1 MADGVAAEP
10 RGQGYGR
17 KLRIGFVLDVAGYG
31 TRSAPAQNE
40 VQRRLPLLVVDSLAE
55 SGMDLGSVDHE
66 WTGDGINVVLPA
78 DVDPTVVLPV
88 LIRSLAANLGAD
100 NVRSVDRIRLRMAV
114 GVGLVEQSA
123 AGFGGPMIV
132 DTNRLV
138 GSAPLRAALA
148 AYPSADLAVAI
159 SDLVYATVIRPGYPG
174 IPGSQFN
181 RVSVVAKEFTGP
193 AWIWVSARQW
203 GEPAYRPLRTD
214 DPREIGGY
222 RIAAWLGDGPAGR
235 VYLGH
240 PRPGPGG
247 GWVAVKRF
255 RQELVAD
262 AGAQRRLTA
271 GALAARVVHGA
282 HIAHAVDADTESG
295 RPWVASVLVL
305 GPSLAETVAETG
317 PLPAAAVIWITLDV
331 ARALVPLHGA
341 GLAHQSVT
349 PGNVLLE
356 PGGPALTDF
365 AISKAALTTGIA
377 PPADDV
383 FQLGSAA
390 FYAATG
396 RSPWHTCPED
406 MIAAGEEAGEP
417 DLAGCPAAL
426 LPTLKACLT
435 ADPGRRPTA
444 AEVLTML
451 TDVAGQRPR
460 SWLPSTITARFD
472 EYRQFPPE
480 PAPAHRARFPYLR
493 RPPSRLN
500 LC

>member
-1 MADGVAAEP
+1 
-10 RGQGYGR
+10 
-17 KLRIGFVLDVAGYG
+17 LDVAGYG
-31 TRSAPAQNE
+31 TRSAPAQND

-55 SGMDLGSVDHE
+55 CGMDLISVDHE

-88 LIRSLAANLGAD
+88 LIRSLATNLGAD
-100 NVRSVDRIRLRMAV
+100 NARSVDRIRLRMAV

-148 AYPSADLAVAI
+148 AYPNADLAVAI
-159 SDLVYATVIRPGYPG
+159 SDQVHATVIRPGYPG
-174 IPGSQFN
+174 IPGSQFS
-181 RVSVVAKEFTGP
+181 RVNVVAKEFTGP

-203 GEPAYRPLRTD
+203 GEPAYRPLRAD

-222 RIAAWLGDGPAGR
+222 RIAARLGDGPAGR
-235 VYLGH
+235 VYLGY
-240 PRPGPGG
+240 PRPGRD
-247 GWVAVKRF
+247 WLAVKRF
-255 RQELVAD
+255 RRELVAD
-262 AGAQRRLTA
+262 ADVQRRLTA
-271 GALAARVVHGA
+271 GALAAGVVHGA
-282 HIAHAVDADTESG
+282 HIAHVVDADTESG
-295 RPWVASVLVL
+295 LPWVASTLVL
-305 GPSLAETVAETG
+305 GPSLADTVAETG
-317 PLPAAAVIWITLDV
+317 PLPAAAVIWLTLDV
-331 ARALVPLHGA
+331 ARALVPLHDT

-365 AISKAALTTGIA
+365 AVSKAALTKGAA

-383 FQLGSAA
+383 FQLGNTA

-396 RSPWHTCPED
+396 RSPWRICPAAA
-406 MIAAGEEAGEP
+406 IAAGEEAGEP
-417 DLAGCPAAL
+417 DLTGCPAPL
-426 LPTLKACLT
+426 LPALKACLT
-435 ADPGRRPTA
+435 ADPLRRPTA
-444 AEVLTML
+444 AAVLTML

-460 SWLPSTITARFD
+460 SWLPGTITARFG

-493 RPPSRLN
+493 RPPSRLKP
-500 LC
+500 C

>member
-1 MADGVAAEP
+1 MGHGVAAEP
-10 RGQGYGR
+10 WGQGYGR
-17 KLRIGFVLDVAGYG
+17 KLRIGFVMDVAGYG

-40 VQRRLPLLVVDSLAE
+40 LQRRLPLLVVDSLADC
-55 SGMDLGSVDHE
+55 GMDLISIDHE
-66 WTGDGINVVLPA
+66 WTGDGINAVLPA

-100 NVRSVDRIRLRMAV
+100 NARNVDRIRLRMAV

-148 AYPSADLAVAI
+148 AYPGADLAVAV
-159 SDLVYATVIRPGYPG
+159 SDQVHATVIRPGYPG

-181 RVSVVAKEFTGP
+181 RVNVVAKEFTGP

-203 GEPAYRPLRTD
+203 GEPAYRPPRAD
-214 DPREIGGY
+214 DPREVGGY

-240 PRPGPGG
+240 PRSGPGG
-247 GWVAVKRF
+247 AWLAVKRF

-262 AGAQRRLTA
+262 ADVRRRLTT
-271 GALAARVVHGA
+271 GALAAGVVHGA
-282 HIAHAVDADTESG
+282 HIAHVVDADTECG
-295 RPWVASVLVL
+295 QPWVASTLVL
-305 GPSLAETVAETG
+305 GPSLADAVAETG
-317 PLPAAAVIWITLDV
+317 PLPAAAVSWLTLDV
-331 ARALVPLHGA
+331 ARALVPLHDA

-349 PGNVLLE
+349 PGNVLLQ
-356 PGGPALTDF
+356 PGGPTLTDF
-365 AISKAALTTGIA
+365 AISKAALTGGAMT
-377 PPADDV
+377 PADDV
-383 FQLGSAA
+383 FQLGKAA

-396 RSPWHTCPED
+396 RSPWHTCPAA

-417 DLAGCPAAL
+417 DLTGCPAVL
-426 LPTLKACLT
+426 LPALNACLA
-435 ADPGRRPTA
+435 ADPARRPTA
-444 AEVLTML
+444 AQVLTML

-460 SWLPSTITARFD
+460 SWLPGTITARFD

-480 PAPAHRARFPYLR
+480 AAPSHRARFPYLR
-493 RPPSRLN
+493 IPPSRLN

>member
-1 MADGVAAEP
+1 M
-10 RGQGYGR
+10 
-17 KLRIGFVLDVAGYG
+17 DVAGYG
-31 TRSAPAQNE
+31 TRSAPAQHD

-55 SGMDLGSVDHE
+55 CGLDLGRVDHE
-66 WTGDGINVVLPA
+66 WTGDGINAVMPS

-88 LIRSLAANLGAD
+88 LIRSLAANLGVD
-100 NVRSVDRIRLRMAV
+100 NARSVDRIRLRMAV

-159 SDLVYATVIRPGYPG
+159 SDQVHATVIRPGYPG

-181 RVSVVAKEFTGP
+181 RVNVVAKEFTGP

-203 GEPAYRPLRTD
+203 GEPAYRPLRAD

-222 RIAAWLGDGPAGR
+222 RIAAWLGDGRAGR
-235 VYLGH
+235 VYLGQ
-240 PRPGPGG
+240 PRPGSAGD
-247 GWVAVKRF
+247 WLVVKRF
-255 RQELVAD
+255 RQELVASQD
-262 AGAQRRLTA
+262 VGRRLTA
-271 GALAARVVHGA
+271 GALAARVVHGP
-282 HIAHAVDADTESG
+282 HIAHAVDSDTESG
-295 RPWVASVLVL
+295 RTAPWVASTLVL
-305 GPSLAETVAETG
+305 GPSLAEAVAETG

-331 ARALVPLHGA
+331 ARALVPLHDA

-365 AISKAALTTGIA
+365 AISRAALATGA
-377 PPADDV
+377 ALPADDV
-383 FQLGSAA
+383 FQLGSTA

-396 RSPWHTCPED
+396 RSPWHTCPVAV
-406 MIAAGEEAGEP
+406 IAAGEEPGAP

-426 LPTLKACLT
+426 LPTLTACLA

-451 TDVAGQRPR
+451 TNVAGQRPR
-460 SWLPSTITARFD
+460 SWLPGTITARFE
-472 EYRQFPPE
+472 EYRQFPAE
-480 PAPAHRARFPYLR
+480 PAPASRSRFPYLR
-493 RPPSRLN
+493 RPPSRLK

>member
-1 MADGVAAEP
+1 M
-10 RGQGYGR
+10 
-17 KLRIGFVLDVAGYG
+17 DVAGYG
-31 TRSAPAQNE
+31 TRSAPAQND

-55 SGMDLGSVDHE
+55 CGLDLGSVDHE
-66 WTGDGINVVLPA
+66 WTGDGINAVLPA

-88 LIRSLAANLGAD
+88 LIRSLATNLGVD
-100 NVRSVDRIRLRMAV
+100 NARSVDRIRLRMAV

-159 SDLVYATVIRPGYPG
+159 SDQVHATVIRPGYPG

-181 RVSVVAKEFTGP
+181 RVNVVAKEFTGP

-203 GEPAYRPLRTD
+203 GKPAYRPLRAD

-222 RIAAWLGDGPAGR
+222 RIAAWLDDGPAGR
-235 VYLGH
+235 VYLGQ
-240 PRPGPGG
+240 PRAGG
-247 GWVAVKRF
+247 DWVAVKRF
-255 RQELVAD
+255 RQELVASLD
-262 AGAQRRLTA
+262 VRRRLTA

-282 HIAHAVDADTESG
+282 HIAHAVDSDTESG
-295 RPWVASVLVL
+295 RPWVASILVP
-305 GPSLAETVAETG
+305 GPSLAEAVAETG
-317 PLPAAAVIWITLDV
+317 PLPPAAVVWITLDV
-331 ARALVPLHGA
+331 ARALVPLHDA

-365 AISKAALTTGIA
+365 AISKAALSWGAA
-377 PPADDV
+377 PPVDDV
-383 FQLGSAA
+383 FHLGNAA
-390 FYAATG
+390 FFAATG
-396 RSPWHTCPED
+396 RSPWRACPAA
-406 MIAAGEEAGEP
+406 MIAAGEEVGEP
-417 DLAGCPAAL
+417 DLTGCPAAL
-426 LPTLKACLT
+426 LPTLTACLT

-444 AEVLTML
+444 SEVLTML
-451 TDVAGQRPR
+451 TGVAGQRPR
-460 SWLPSTITARFD
+460 SWLPGTITARFD

-493 RPPSRLN
+493 RPPSRLK

>member
-1 MADGVAAEP
+1 
-10 RGQGYGR
+10 
-17 KLRIGFVLDVAGYG
+17 
-31 TRSAPAQNE
+31 
-40 VQRRLPLLVVDSLAE
+40 
-55 SGMDLGSVDHE
+55 
-66 WTGDGINVVLPA
+66 
-78 DVDPTVVLPV
+78 
-88 LIRSLAANLGAD
+88 
-100 NVRSVDRIRLRMAV
+100 
-114 GVGLVEQSA
+114 
-123 AGFGGPMIV
+123 
-132 DTNRLV
+132 
-138 GSAPLRAALA
+138 
-148 AYPSADLAVAI
+148 
-159 SDLVYATVIRPGYPG
+159 
-174 IPGSQFN
+174 
-181 RVSVVAKEFTGP
+181 
-193 AWIWVSARQW
+193 
-203 GEPAYRPLRTD
+203 
-214 DPREIGGY
+214 
-222 RIAAWLGDGPAGR
+222 
-235 VYLGH
+235 
-240 PRPGPGG
+240 
-247 GWVAVKRF
+247 VKRF

-317 PLPAAAVIWITLDV
+317 PLPVAAVIWITLDV

-356 PGGPALTDF
+356 AAGPALTDF
-365 AISKAALTTGIA
+365 AISKAALTTGA
-377 PPADDV
+377 TPSADDV

-396 RSPWHTCPED
+396 RSPWHTCPAD
-406 MIAAGEEAGEP
+406 MIAAGAEAGEP

-426 LPTLKACLT
+426 LPTVKACLT

-472 EYRQFPPE
+472 EYRQFPAE

>member
-66 WTGDGINVVLPA
+66 WTGDGINVVMPA

-159 SDLVYATVIRPGYPG
+159 SDQVYATVIRPGYPG

-365 AISKAALTTGIA
+365 AISKAALTTGVA
-377 PPADDV
+377 PPAARRHVLVDRKDPLAPRQRQRPQQDPV
-383 FQLGSAA
+383 GGAPHRRVEP
-390 FYAATG
+390 
-396 RSPWHTCPED
+396 RS
-406 MIAAGEEAGEP
+406 EP
-417 DLAGCPAAL
+417 QRRDHRQAE
-426 LPTLKACLT
+426 
-435 ADPGRRPTA
+435 PGRPR
-444 AEVLTML
+444 
-451 TDVAGQRPR
+451 QRPQR
-460 SWLPSTITARFD
+460 H
-472 EYRQFPPE
+472 PE
-480 PAPAHRARFPYLR
+480 VGHQAVHQRRA
-493 RPPSRLN
+493 
-500 LC
+500 

>member
-1 MADGVAAEP
+1 
-10 RGQGYGR
+10 
-17 KLRIGFVLDVAGYG
+17 
-31 TRSAPAQNE
+31 
-40 VQRRLPLLVVDSLAE
+40 
-55 SGMDLGSVDHE
+55 
-66 WTGDGINVVLPA
+66 
-78 DVDPTVVLPV
+78 
-88 LIRSLAANLGAD
+88 
-100 NVRSVDRIRLRMAV
+100 
-114 GVGLVEQSA
+114 
-123 AGFGGPMIV
+123 
-132 DTNRLV
+132 
-138 GSAPLRAALA
+138 LA

-159 SDLVYATVIRPGYPG
+159 SDQVYATVIRPGYPG

-203 GEPAYRPLRTD
+203 GEPAYRPLRAD

-365 AISKAALTTGIA
+365 AISKAALTTGVA

-383 FQLGSAA
+383 FQLGNAA

-396 RSPWHTCPED
+396 RSPWRTCPAD
-406 MIAAGEEAGEP
+406 MIAAAEEAGEP

-426 LPTLKACLT
+426 LPTLRACLT

-444 AEVLTML
+444 AEVLAML

-460 SWLPSTITARFD
+460 SWLPGTITARFD

-500 LC
+500 PC

>member
-55 SGMDLGSVDHE
+55 CGMDLGSVDHE

-78 DVDPTVVLPV
+78 DVDPTVVLAV
-88 LIRSLAANLGAD
+88 FIRSLAANLGAD

-159 SDLVYATVIRPGYPG
+159 SDQVYATVIRPGYPG

-203 GEPAYRPLRTD
+203 GEPAYRPLRAD

-240 PRPGPGG
+240 PHPGG
-247 GWVAVKRF
+247 AWVAVKRF
-255 RQELVAD
+255 RQELAAD
-262 AGAQRRLTA
+262 AGVRRRLTA
-271 GALAARVVHGA
+271 GALAARAVHGA
-282 HIAHAVDADTESG
+282 HVAHAVDADTESG
-295 RPWVASVLVL
+295 RPWVASALVL

-317 PLPAAAVIWITLDV
+317 PLPAVAVIWVTLGV
-331 ARALVPLHGA
+331 ARALVPLHDA

-356 PGGPALTDF
+356 PSGPALTDF
-365 AISKAALTTGIA
+365 AISKAALTTGAA

-383 FQLGSAA
+383 FQLGNTA

-396 RSPWHTCPED
+396 RSPWHTSPAA

-426 LPTLKACLT
+426 LPTVKACLA
-435 ADPGRRPTA
+435 ADPVRRPTA

-451 TDVAGQRPR
+451 TVVAGQRPR
-460 SWLPSTITARFD
+460 SWLPGTITARFD
-472 EYRQFPPE
+472 EYRQFPAE

>member
-1 MADGVAAEP
+1 
-10 RGQGYGR
+10 
-17 KLRIGFVLDVAGYG
+17 LDVAGYG

-40 VQRRLPLLVVDSLAE
+40 IQRRLPLLVVDSLADC
-55 SGMDLGSVDHE
+55 GMDLISIDHE
-66 WTGDGINVVLPA
+66 WTGDGINAVMPA
-78 DVDPTVVLPV
+78 DFDPTVVLPV

-100 NVRSVDRIRLRMAV
+100 NARSVDRIRLRMAV

-148 AYPSADLAVAI
+148 AYPCADLAVAI
-159 SDLVYATVIRPGYPG
+159 SDQVHATVIRPGYPG

-181 RVSVVAKEFTGP
+181 RVNVVAKEFTGP

-222 RIAAWLGDGPAGR
+222 RIAGWLGDGPAGR

-240 PRPGPGG
+240 PSPGPGG
-247 GWVAVKRF
+247 DWLAVKKF
-255 RQELVAD
+255 RKELVAD
-262 AGAQRRLTA
+262 ADVRRRLTT
-271 GALAARVVHGA
+271 GALAAGVVHGA
-282 HIAHAVDADTESG
+282 HIAHVVDADTDSG
-295 RPWVASVLVL
+295 RIAPWVASTLVL
-305 GPSLAETVAETG
+305 GPSLADAVAETG
-317 PLPAAAVIWITLDV
+317 PLPAAAVIWLTLDV
-331 ARALVPLHGA
+331 ARTLVPLHDA

-349 PGNVLLE
+349 PGDVLLE
-356 PGGPALTDF
+356 PGGPTLTDF
-365 AISKAALTTGIA
+365 AISKAALAGGAMT
-377 PPADDV
+377 PADDV
-383 FQLGSAA
+383 FQLGNAA

-396 RSPWHTCPED
+396 RSPWHTSPAAV
-406 MIAAGEEAGEP
+406 IAAGEEAGEP

-426 LPTLKACLT
+426 LPMVQACLA

-444 AEVLTML
+444 AEVLAAL
-451 TDVAGQRPR
+451 TEIAGQRPR
-460 SWLPSTITARFD
+460 SWLPGPITARFD

-493 RPPSRLN
+493 RPPSRLKP
-500 LC
+500 C

>member
-1 MADGVAAEP
+1 MSDGVAAEP
-10 RGQGYGR
+10 WGQGYGR

-31 TRSAPAQNE
+31 TRSAPAQND

-55 SGMDLGSVDHE
+55 CGMNLGGVDHE
-66 WTGDGINVVLPA
+66 WTGDGINAVMPA

-88 LIRSLAANLGAD
+88 LIRSLAANLGVD
-100 NVRSVDRIRLRMAV
+100 NARSVDRIRLRMAV

-132 DTNRLV
+132 ETNRLV

-159 SDLVYATVIRPGYPG
+159 SDQVYATVIRPGYPG

-203 GEPAYRPLRTD
+203 GEPAYRPLRAD

-235 VYLGH
+235 AYLGH
-240 PRPGPGG
+240 PRPGSAGD
-247 GWVAVKRF
+247 WLVVKRF
-255 RQELVAD
+255 RQELVTSQD
-262 AGAQRRLTA
+262 ARRRLTA

-282 HIAHAVDADTESG
+282 HIAHAVDSDTESG
-295 RPWVASVLVL
+295 RPWVASTLVP

-317 PLPAAAVIWITLDV
+317 PLPPAAVIWITLDV
-331 ARALVPLHGA
+331 ARALVPLHDA

-349 PGNVLLE
+349 AGNVLLE

-365 AISKAALTTGIA
+365 AISKAALTTGAA

-383 FQLGSAA
+383 FQLGNTA
-390 FYAATG
+390 FYAVTG
-396 RSPWHTCPED
+396 RSPWHTCPAA
-406 MIAAGEEAGEP
+406 MIAAGEEPGEP
-417 DLAGCPAAL
+417 DLTGCPVAL
-426 LPTLKACLT
+426 LPTLQACLA
-435 ADPGRRPTA
+435 ADRGRRPAA

-451 TDVAGQRPR
+451 TDVAGERPR
-460 SWLPSTITARFD
+460 SWLPGTITARFE
-472 EYRQFPPE
+472 EYRQFPSE

>member
-1 MADGVAAEP
+1 MGDGVAAEP
-10 RGQGYGR
+10 WGQGYGR

-31 TRSAPAQNE
+31 TRSAPAQND
-40 VQRRLPLLVVDSLAE
+40 VQRRLPLLVVDSLADC
-55 SGMDLGSVDHE
+55 GMDLISIDHE
-66 WTGDGINVVLPA
+66 WTGDGINAVMPA
-78 DVDPTVVLPV
+78 DVDPTMVLPL

-100 NVRSVDRIRLRMAV
+100 NARSVDRIRLRMAV

-159 SDLVYATVIRPGYPG
+159 SDLVHATVIRPGYPG

-181 RVSVVAKEFTGP
+181 RVNVVAKEFTGP

-203 GEPAYRPLRTD
+203 GEPAYRPLRAD

-222 RIAAWLGDGPAGR
+222 RIAAWLGDGPAAR
-235 VYLGH
+235 VYLGY
-240 PRPGPGG
+240 PRPGGD
-247 GWVAVKRF
+247 WLAVKKF

-262 AGAQRRLTA
+262 ADVRRRLTT

-295 RPWVASVLVL
+295 RPWVASALVL
-305 GPSLAETVAETG
+305 GPSLADAVAETG
-317 PLPAAAVIWITLDV
+317 PLPAAAVVWLTLDV
-331 ARALVPLHGA
+331 ARALVPLHDA

-356 PGGPALTDF
+356 PGGPTLSDF
-365 AISKAALTTGIA
+365 AISKAALTRGATA
-377 PPADDV
+377 AADDV
-383 FQLGSAA
+383 FQLGNAA

-396 RSPWHTCPED
+396 RSPWHTSPAA
-406 MIAAGEEAGEP
+406 MIAAGEETGEP
-417 DLAGCPAAL
+417 DLTGCPAAL
-426 LPTLKACLT
+426 LPTLQACLA
-435 ADPGRRPTA
+435 ADPERRPTA

-451 TDVAGQRPR
+451 TAFAGQRPR
-460 SWLPSTITARFD
+460 SWLPGTITARFD

-480 PAPAHRARFPYLR
+480 PAPAHRARFSYLR
-493 RPPSRLN
+493 RPPSRLK

>member
-40 VQRRLPLLVVDSLAE
+40 VQRRLPLLVIDSLAE
-55 SGMDLGSVDHE
+55 CRMALGSVDHE
-66 WTGDGINVVLPA
+66 WTGDGINVVMPA
-78 DVDPTVVLPV
+78 DVDPTVVLPA

-159 SDLVYATVIRPGYPG
+159 SDQVYATVIRPGYPG

-203 GEPAYRPLRTD
+203 GEPAYRPLRAD

-240 PRPGPGG
+240 PRSGPGG
-247 GWVAVKRF
+247 DWLAVKRF

-262 AGAQRRLTA
+262 ADVRRRLTA
-271 GALAARVVHGA
+271 GALAAWVVPCA

-295 RPWVASVLVL
+295 RPWVASALVF

-317 PLPAAAVIWITLDV
+317 PLPPAAVIWITLDV
-331 ARALVPLHGA
+331 ARALVPLHDA

-365 AISKAALTTGIA
+365 AISKAALTTGAA
-377 PPADDV
+377 PPAGDV
-383 FQLGSAA
+383 FQLGSVA

-396 RSPWHTCPED
+396 RSPWHTCPAD

-417 DLAGCPAAL
+417 DLAAWTIEVDQYVNKVWKDDVHSAVTNSDGIYSIVLAAGTYRL
-426 LPTLKACLT
+426 HDVLKSGLKPT
-435 ADPGRRPTA
+435 
-444 AEVLTML
+444 V
-451 TDVAGQRPR
+451 
-460 SWLPSTITARFD
+460 PSTGVLAVTLTIGDTVTGETFGHD
-472 EYRQFPPE
+472 
-480 PAPAHRARFPYLR
+480 
-493 RPPSRLN
+493 
-500 LC
+500 